1 MFPGA
6 PRANRSLPA
15 RLAFFF
21 GLWLVIAGWSA
32 KDLPVGLIAAG
43 GAAWISLSLLPP
55 GGGPSR
61 IFPLVA
67 LFARLLGGSVV
78 AGFDVARRALS
89 PRLDLRPGL
98 VACPV
103 ALPDGVA
110 RNAFFLLQSL
120 QPGTLPTGSEDGTA
134 FVHGLD
140 LSQKIAE
147 NFATEEH
154 LFQKAVGHE

>member
-6 PRANRSLPA
+6 PRENRSLPV
-15 RLAFFF
+15 RLALFF
-21 GLWLVIAGWSA
+21 GLWLVIAGWNA

-43 GAAWISLSLLPP
+43 GAAWVSLFLLPP
-55 GGGPSR
+55 GGVQR
-61 IFPLVA
+61 QIFPLVA
-67 LFARLLGGSVV
+67 LFARLLRGSVV

-89 PRLDLRPGL
+89 PRLDLHPGL

-103 ALPDGVA
+103 ALPDGAV
-110 RNAFFLLQSL
+110 RSAFCLLQSL

-140 LSQKIAE
+140 LSQPIAE
-147 NFATEEH
+147 NFEAEEH
-154 LFQKAVGHE
+154 LFKKALGHE